1 MRTES
6 GQPRP
11 RKILSEVSAVVAQF
25 SVLVL
30 TVCAMLFA
38 LCHPAEAQQPAKLPR
53 IGVLISARPSIASPR
68 IEAFQRGLRDLGYV
82 EGKNITLEYRYA
94 EGKVE
99 SVSDLAADLVRL
111 KVDIIVTDTSNATQ
125 AAKNATKIIPIV
137 FTTANDPVGDGQ
149 VDSLARPG
157 GNLTGLSILAL
168 DLNGKRLELLKEAFP
183 NILRVG
189 FLTRIG
195 TASGEQRFDEAKT
208 AAKALGL
215 QLQYIGAKG
224 ADDLENAFDM
234 AKRAGTQALL
244 AHPSTFV
251 GTNRTRIIDLSI
263 KNRLPVIYGSGEFA
277 EAGALMSYGPD
288 IVDNYRRAGTY
299 VDKILKGAK
308 PGDLPVEQPTKFELV
323 INLKTAKQ
331 MGVIIPPNVL
341 ARADRVIK

>member
-1 MRTES
+1 
-6 GQPRP
+6 
-11 RKILSEVSAVVAQF
+11 
-25 SVLVL
+25 
-30 TVCAMLFA
+30 MLFA

-234 AKRAGTQALL
+234 AKRAGVQALL

-251 GTNRTRIIDLSI
+251 GTNRARIIDLSI
-263 KNRLPVIYGSGEFA
+263 KNRLPVIYGSGEPA

-288 IVDNYRRAGTY
+288 LVDNYRRAGTY

-308 PGDLPVEQPTKFELV
+308 PADLPVEQPIKFELV

-341 ARADRVIK
+341 ARADRVIR

>member
-1 MRTES
+1 
-6 GQPRP
+6 
-11 RKILSEVSAVVAQF
+11 
-25 SVLVL
+25 
-30 TVCAMLFA
+30 MLFA
-38 LCHPAEAQQPAKLPR
+38 LCHRAEAEQSVKLPR
-53 IGVLISARPSIASPR
+53 IGLLISARPSIASPR
-68 IEAFQRGLRDLGYV
+68 IQALQRGLRDLGYV
-82 EGKNITLEYRYA
+82 EGKNIILEYRYA
-94 EGKVE
+94 EGNVE
-99 SVSDLAADLVRL
+99 SVSDLAADLVRR

-308 PGDLPVEQPTKFELV
+308 PADLPVEQPTKFELV